1 MPWFCFTLIILVIE
15 LWLFPIW
22 LFWKKLHIGKPMHKW
37 HDATKPKDSSYFWFL
52 SYILKKF
59 NYRNYL
65 SKNIFQHWKETKN
78 CRFFS
83 NFCCM
88 IYLVIY
94 IFFANAPGLD
104 TWINL
109 AWLWPYFRPELDG
122 WDKIRTYHLSIVSLV
137 CYPLSTIFVH
147 FQLCDRTAFS
157 ESGYRYHLL
166 TSHPEP
172 NRQKP
177 FECPSCDKSFVQQKL
192 LRKHLAS
199 RHSDDSDA
207 RRHVCPFCPASFKRK
222 DHVTRHVTDTHSL
235 VTKLFDC
242 STCDAKFQSA
252 SHLRQHERLHEDR
265 GGFYECPVCKERIVR
280 KKGFKRHLDLHKKA
294 ATDEVSTSGCFPSL
308 TGLNSQNSGLAFD
321 QQTLTRQFFWINCEE
336 KTKSDFKV
344 EKKI

>member
-147 FQLCDRTAFS
+147 FSALRQDGLFRKRIPLPLADVTSRTESS
-157 ESGYRYHLL
+157 ETFRMSIL
-166 TSHPEP
+166 
-172 NRQKP
+172 RQI
-177 FECPSCDKSFVQQKL
+177 
-192 LRKHLAS
+192 
-199 RHSDDSDA
+199 
-207 RRHVCPFCPASFKRK
+207 VCP
-222 DHVTRHVTDTHSL
+222 
-235 VTKLFDC
+235 TK
-242 STCDAKFQSA
+242 
-252 SHLRQHERLHEDR
+252 
-265 GGFYECPVCKERIVR
+265 I
-280 KKGFKRHLDLHKKA
+280 
-294 ATDEVSTSGCFPSL
+294 TS
-308 TGLNSQNSGLAFD
+308 
-321 QQTLTRQFFWINCEE
+321 
-336 KTKSDFKV
+336 
-344 EKKI
+344 